1 MQFNN
6 KGSLIIKDSNARS
19 SELIELIDCLVKRN
33 QELKLKLDNEEKE
46 KIALESYFE
55 NPSLIIENS
64 SEADSKIKQLA
75 KEFEDITEAY
85 SKTAEK
91 CRNLVEENKELEDQY
106 FNASQE
112 LEKLR
117 VKREQDNSHNKM
129 KLNLV

>member
-1 MQFNN
+1 M
-6 KGSLIIKDSNARS
+6 
-19 SELIELIDCLVKRN
+19 
-33 QELKLKLDNEEKE
+33 
-46 KIALESYFE
+46 
-55 NPSLIIENS
+55 
-64 SEADSKIKQLA
+64 A